1 MKKTTKK
8 KIRKG
13 DFGYI
18 KVQRKKRVLYTILA
32 FIAPLLVFFTGLYI
46 NRTRNTVFTVVAVV
60 ACLPAC
66 KFAVDMIM
74 MFLQKPMDEGD
85 YQEIE
90 KHKHGLTC
98 AYELVISA
106 YEKQSFIDSL
116 TVCGNN
122 VVGYTSREK
131 TDTAFVEKH
140 IQNILRQNGFYVTVK
155 IFRRLSDYTAR
166 LESMWEH
173 REALEKDIKY
183 RPDPSAPDMTRN
195 EKIMSVLYAISL

>member
-1 MKKTTKK
+1 MSKTTKK

-18 KVQRKKRVLYTILA
+18 KTQQKKRILYTVLA

-74 MFLQKPMDEGD
+74 MFLQKPMAEKD

-90 KHKHGLTC
+90 KHRHGLTC

-106 YEKQSFIDSL
+106 YEKQSFVDSL
-116 TVCGNN
+116 AVCGNN

-140 IQNILRQNGFYVTVK
+140 IQDMLRQNGFYVTVK
-155 IFRRLSDYTAR
+155 IFRRLPDYTAR
-166 LESMWEH
+166 LESD
-173 REALEKDIKY
+173 RK
-183 RPDPSAPDMTRN
+183 
-195 EKIMSVLYAISL
+195 SVV

>member
-1 MKKTTKK
+1 MSKTTKK

-18 KVQRKKRVLYTILA
+18 KTQQKKRILYTVPA
-32 FIAPLLVFFTGLYI
+32 FIAPLLVFFTGPYT

-74 MFLQKPMDEGD
+74 MFLQKPMAEED
-85 YQEIE
+85 YKEIE
-90 KHKHGLTC
+90 KHRHGLTC

-106 YEKQSFIDSL
+106 YEKQSFVDSL
-116 TVCGNN
+116 AVCGNN

-140 IQNILRQNGFYVTVK
+140 IQDMLRQNGFYVTVK
-155 IFRRLSDYTAR
+155 IFRRLPDYTAR

-183 RPDPSAPDMTRN
+183 RPDPATPDMTRS
-195 EKIMSVLYAISL
+195 EKIMAVLYAISL